1 MVVAESYHGMFFRSK
16 KQERKMNETKY
27 KDIVGEWCG
36 KHHTQKELEAVNKG
50 KGALAKYFA
59 KAVNMYMLY
68 FCFVVVVFLLLG
80 GQF

>member
-1 MVVAESYHGMFFRSK
+1 
-16 KQERKMNETKY
+16 MNETKY

-68 FCFVVVVFLLLG
+68 FCFVVVVFCYQMDNFEVKKLIYFG
-80 GQF
+80 MFE